1 MMGVEELVVMDMV
14 VELITAGLLQVL
26 ELVDD
31 SLWMPNLDWAAVLMG
46 AERRVCGGFA
56 GLV

>member
-1 MMGVEELVVMDMV
+1 MV
-14 VELITAGLLQVL
+14 TSMTGGTTGLLQVL

-56 GLV
+56 GSCR